1 MFKSRIL
8 SGDLKNVLDYIYNGE
23 VQIYQDNL
31 DRFLDIAQRLK
42 LDGLL
47 AVEDKASPD
56 YNDDKLA
63 NIMNKSSRSSI
74 EYDVEN
80 MSKLEPDKVQM
91 KTNITGTVAVSS
103 DDMSSIDEKI
113 SELITRDEET
123 KNYKCNLCGK
133 CSKTKQNIQN
143 HVEIHFDGLEFPCQL
158 CDKICNT
165 RLSLRMH
172 NLRNHK
178 SNV

>member
-1 MFKSRIL
+1 
-8 SGDLKNVLDYIYNGE
+8 
-23 VQIYQDNL
+23 
-31 DRFLDIAQRLK
+31 
-42 LDGLL
+42 
-47 AVEDKASPD
+47 
-56 YNDDKLA
+56 
-63 NIMNKSSRSSI
+63 MNESSRSSI

-80 MSKLEPDKVQM
+80 MSKLEPDEVQM

-103 DDMSSIDEKI
+103 DGMSSIDKKI
-113 SELITRDEET
+113 NELITRDDET
-123 KNYKCNLCGK
+123 KNFKCNLCGK

-178 SNV
+178 SNF